1 MNEKIIDEALKYA
14 NASNEIEN
22 MYLTD
27 EEFNE
32 VREAVLN
39 NRSSKSFLYE
49 LYMKVSEKKNG
60 QNKR

>member
-1 MNEKIIDEALKYA
+1 MDEKMVDEALKYA
-14 NASNEIEN
+14 SASNEIEN

-32 VREAVLN
+32 VKEAVLN
-39 NRSSKSFLYE
+39 NRSDKSFLYE
-49 LYMKVSEKKNG
+49 IYMKVGEKRNG

>member
-1 MNEKIIDEALKYA
+1 MDEKIIDEALKYA
-14 NASNEIEN
+14 SASNEIEN

-49 LYMKVSEKKNG
+49 LYMKVSKKKNC